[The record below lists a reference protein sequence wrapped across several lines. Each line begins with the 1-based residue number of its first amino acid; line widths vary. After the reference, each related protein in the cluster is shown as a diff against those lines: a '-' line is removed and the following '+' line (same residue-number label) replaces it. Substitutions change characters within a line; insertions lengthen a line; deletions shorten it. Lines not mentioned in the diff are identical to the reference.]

1 MHGYRSTLLGAVS
14 RAAVACQGFGGP
26 PIMLW
31 TQDLRRINQ
40 RVADA
45 LEPVAPHCGNYI
57 AEVARESASANDC
70 EDLRGFLG
78 LSISA
83 SVSSGPG
90 RVHPADAHHPRE
102 RPHRRGRRTAA
113 APCNRPRSCLRPR
126 LGGRSAAVVRRKRPP
141 AVRRPGR
148 SRTVQVIGESC
159 WACRS
164 VARRMRV
171 AQLKKA
177 GSDRAGKPTSPYP
190 RLHGGSCPWAWCRSA
205 VMAQAQG
212 LGLDQAAAMLRGLA
226 A

>member
-1 MHGYRSTLLGAVS
+1 
-14 RAAVACQGFGGP
+14 
-26 PIMLW
+26 MLW
-31 TQDLRRINQ
+31 TNDLRRINQ

-45 LEPVAPHCGNYI
+45 LEPVAPHCGNYL
-57 AEVARESASANDC
+57 VARESASANDC
-70 EDLRGFLG
+70 GDLRGFLG

-90 RVHPADAHHPRE
+90 RVHPADTHHPRE
-102 RPHRRGRRTAA
+102 RPHRRGRQTAA

-171 AQLKKA
+171 CATQEGRQRPCRKA
-177 GSDRAGKPTSPYP
+177 DIPLSTP
-190 RLHGGSCPWAWCRSA
+190 AWYVRTLWRRMAHAPHFQWVECSHA
-205 VMAQAQG
+205 VRRV
-212 LGLDQAAAMLRGLA
+212 DNH
-226 A
+226 